1 MMERPPCALTIAGS
15 DSGGGAGIQADLAT
29 FRALGVHGACVLT
42 ALTAQNTRGVRGIL
56 EVPPEFVEKQLEA
69 VMGDLEVEWA
79 KTGMLPTEG
88 VREVVVREAR
98 KHGLRLVV
106 DPVRRASTGA
116 ELARGGM
123 EELVAAAEV
132 VTPNLPEAEELSG
145 LRIRSL
151 EEMKEAARRIAEKGA
166 GAVLLKGGHLGGPKV
181 FDVFYRRGEIRVFEA
196 PRLPSSFHGTGCIL
210 SAALT
215 AELAKGRE
223 MGEAVEGA
231 VGFLRSL
238 LGRAQRV
245 GRGLPVLDPLLPLR
259 EEAGRGRAVEEVWR
273 AAQLLCSEPGFASLL
288 PEVGTNVVMVPP
300 GARELSQVV
309 GLSGRIVKVEGRPH
323 LTGFPRPGG
332 SEHVARLVL
341 TAHSFDPSL
350 RAGLNLRFSPS
361 VVRACRRLGLEVGEF
376 RREEEPAGVKTM
388 EWAVKYLVKKKGR
401 VPSVIVDRGGRG
413 KEAMVRLLGRTPTE
427 VAELALRILKEVG
440 EREG

>member
-1 MMERPPCALTIAGS
+1 MERPPCALTIAGS

-56 EVPPEFVEKQLEA
+56 EVPPEFVKKQLEA
-69 VMGDLEVEWA
+69 VREDLEVEWA
-79 KTGMLPTEG
+79 KTGMLHTEG
-88 VREVVVREAR
+88 AREVVVREAR
-98 KHGLRLVV
+98 RHGLKLVV

-132 VTPNLPEAEELSG
+132 VTPNIPEAEELSG

-166 GAVLLKGGHLGGPKV
+166 GAVLLKGGHLRGPKV
-181 FDVFYRRGEIRVFEA
+181 FDVFYRREEIRVFEA

-223 MGEAVEGA
+223 MGEAVEEA
-231 VGFLRSL
+231 IGFLRSL
-238 LGRAQRV
+238 LGRALRV
-245 GRGLPVLDPLLPLR
+245 GRGLPVLDPVLPLR

-273 AAQLLCSEPGFASLL
+273 AAQLLCSEPSFASLL

-300 GARELSQVV
+300 GAKELSQVV

-323 LTGFPRPGG
+323 LTGFPRLGG

-341 TAHSFDPSL
+341 TASSLDPSL

-361 VVRACRRLGLEVGEF
+361 VLRACRRLGLEVGEF

-388 EWAVKYLVKKKGR
+388 EWAVKYLVRKKGK
-401 VPSVIVDRGGRG
+401 VPRVIVDRGGRG
-413 KEAMVRLLGRTPTE
+413 KEAMVRLLGGTPTE